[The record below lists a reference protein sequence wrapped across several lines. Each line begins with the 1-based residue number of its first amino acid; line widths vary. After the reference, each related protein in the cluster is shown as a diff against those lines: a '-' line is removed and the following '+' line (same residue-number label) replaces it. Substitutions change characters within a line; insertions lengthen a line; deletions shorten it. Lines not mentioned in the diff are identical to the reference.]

1 MREKQMIWKRIIPAS
16 LLLLCVFAGFAS
28 YININRKMTVSRNA
42 RYVEDA
48 ANQTANRIEDLLVG
62 AENSISAIAHLYGQ
76 TMNPDRIDIEILQ
89 KMVDDT
95 PFDYIGIV
103 NADGIYT
110 DNRGKQAQVSDRF
123 YFQDGMAGNTGMDI
137 IFNGR
142 IAQENLMIFYAPL
155 WSDGQI
161 AGVLTGRYG
170 ENQMR
175 QIIATTFFEESAM
188 TYLCLPDGTVFSSS
202 DESIEQENI
211 LTALQ
216 RADGVDKE
224 TLAVLEDAL
233 ASGRSQSL
241 TYTSK
246 QGSNAAYVTK
256 LPGKDWMLL
265 QVFPIKVTNAML
277 SESNA
282 VAMYLELWLVLLF
295 VVYILILLWENWRQK
310 AKLVMEKQEMRDI
323 VERTSLL
330 FSRFVLVD
338 LKNDTYEYLKT
349 DTGEVSEADGVALRE
364 ASPQKGIYSQLRD
377 FWDSRV
383 VAEDAPVRNQL
394 TGRAIQ
400 ENLTEDTTYLQYEY
414 RVMEDRI
421 RWTQISVL
429 CLKREKGVPVSVL
442 MAVQDVTELKER
454 EQRSRVALEDA
465 YQSAQAANEAKRTFL
480 FDMSHDMR
488 TPLNAVIGLAGLL
501 DRDAAEP
508 DRVRSYSRKIRA
520 SGQHLLTLVNEVLD
534 MSKIESGRTSLNL
547 SVFSLSELLE
557 GLTFVFQPQAQ
568 EKGQSL
574 KINAFGVPQERLIG
588 DKLRLNE
595 ILGNLL
601 SNAIKYTGQGGEVNL
616 TVHGLAQTT
625 PGYVHLLF
633 EVTDNGIGMS
643 PEYLPHVF
651 DPFTREKNSTVSGIQ
666 GAGLGLTITK
676 SIVDLMGGTIRV
688 DSVPGKG
695 STFQV
700 ELELR
705 PAVEDGD
712 SAFWKEQGI
721 HKALILG
728 SDEKICQSIHG
739 LMAETGVEL
748 QYTTDSPTAWKLAEN
763 AAFDLIL
770 LDHTL
775 PGMDAMEAIGS
786 IRSHYGNAP
795 TLILIDGH
803 WIGKEKDARGAGA
816 NGFLPAPFSMAT
828 LKKVVSECRCQPQ
841 ADRTGVSLEG
851 LRMLVAEDNDINA
864 EILMELL
871 DLEGIQSVRAENG
884 CGALEEF
891 RSKPEG
897 YYDGV
902 LMDIQMPEMNG
913 YEAAQAIRAMD
924 RPDAK
929 TIPIVAMTANAFA
942 EDVQKS
948 MEAGMNAHLAKPV
961 DMAALK
967 DVLAK
972 LLRAKG

>member
-1 MREKQMIWKRIIPAS
+1 MRGMNNLWRRIILAIVLLSLILMGFFVYLSSTRRRTLERNANYLADAATQTAKRI
-16 LLLLCVFAGFAS
+16 
-28 YININRKMTVSRNA
+28 
-42 RYVEDA
+42 D
-48 ANQTANRIEDLLVG
+48 DLLIG
-62 AENSISAIAHLYGQ
+62 AENNISAIAHMYEQSLDPSVANVELLEEM
-76 TMNPDRIDIEILQ
+76 TEST
-89 KMVDDT
+89 V
-95 PFDYIGIV
+95 FDYIGFV
-103 NADGIYT
+103 DAKGIYT
-110 DNRGKQAQVSDRF
+110 DNRGLQADVSDRA
-123 YFQDGMAGNTGMDI
+123 YMQDGLRGNTGMDVV
-137 IFNGR
+137 FNGR
-142 IAQENLMIFYAPL
+142 VSGEDLVIFYAPL
-155 WSDGQI
+155 QKNGEVV
-161 AGVLTGRYG
+161 GVLTGRYRQQ
-170 ENQMR
+170 QMR
-175 QIIATTFFEESAM
+175 GIITSTYFEEPAN
-188 TYLCLPDGTVFSSS
+188 TYLCLSDGTVIASSV
-202 DESIEQENI
+202 EKKPENI
-211 LTALQ
+211 LDTLNQNEGADKAAL
-216 RADGVDKE
+216 E
-224 TLAVLEDAL
+224 ILTDAL
-233 ASGRSQSL
+233 ATHSSTSFS
-241 TYTSK
+241 YTNSY
-246 QGSNAAYVTK
+246 GSSTAYVTK
-256 LPGKDWMLL
+256 LPHSDWMLL
-265 QVFPIKVTNAML
+265 QVFPIGVTNEML
-277 SESNA
+277 SESNTA
-282 VAMYLELWLVLLF
+282 ATYLMLWLVMLATLYVVLL
-295 VVYILILLWENWRQK
+295 LLENARQTR
-310 AKLVMEKQEMRDI
+310 KLTWEKQQMRDI
-323 VERTSLL
+323 VETTSHL
-330 FSRFVLVD
+330 FRRFILVD
-338 LKNDTYEYLKT
+338 LEHDTYTILEDEDQSDKEPIPIRGAYSDLRNYWLDRIV
-349 DTGEVSEADGVALRE
+349 DT
-364 ASPQKGIYSQLRD
+364 Q
-377 FWDSRV
+377 
-383 VAEDAPVRNQL
+383 AEGYDKERLSIQS
-394 TGRAIQ
+394 IQ
-400 ENLTEDTTYLQYEY
+400 ERLTADVPYLQYE
-414 RVMEDRI
+414 DRI
-421 RWTQISVL
+421 RGDGVRWLQISVL
-429 CLKREKGVPVSVL
+429 CLKRKRGVPVSVL
-442 MAVQDVTELKER
+442 AAVQDVSELKER
-454 EQRSRVALEDA
+454 EQRSRIALEDA

-488 TPLNAVIGLAGLL
+488 TPLNAVIGFAGLL
-501 DRDAAEP
+501 DRDAAAP
-508 DRVRSYSRKIRA
+508 DRVRSYSRKIKA
-520 SGQHLLTLVNEVLD
+520 SGQHLLALVNEVLD
-534 MSKIESGRTSLNL
+534 MSKIESGRTQLNL
-547 SVFSLSELLE
+547 SDFSLSELLE

-574 KINAFGVPQERLIG
+574 KINVFGVRQERLIG

-601 SNAIKYTGQGGEVNL
+601 SNAIKYTHPGGEVNL

-651 DPFTREKNSTVSGIQ
+651 DPFTREKNSTISGIQ

-676 SIVDLMGGTIRV
+676 SIVDLMGGTISV

-712 SAFWKEQGI
+712 SAFWTEHGI
-721 HKALILG
+721 HEALILG

-748 QYTTDSPTAWKLAEN
+748 QYTTDNPTVWKLAEN
-763 AAFDLIL
+763 TAFDLIL

-803 WIGKEKDARGAGA
+803 WIDKEKDARGAGA

-828 LKKVVSECRCQPQ
+828 LKKVVSECRSRLK
-841 ADRTGVSLEG
+841 ADRAGVSLEG

-871 DLEGIQSVRAENG
+871 DMEGVQSVRAENG
-884 CGALEEF
+884 RTAVEEF
-891 RSKPEG
+891 RSRPEG

-902 LMDIQMPEMNG
+902 LMDIQMPVMNG

-924 RPDAK
+924 CPDAK

-972 LLRAKG
+972 LLRVEG